1 MLPFVIVVRVGLVA
15 LENGKEKKSAR
26 RGGFGH
32 SFLLMPS
39 QDRILHRG
47 ASDFLKKIA
56 NGFCRFTYSLL
67 FFLAGTVAAGRFL
80 ATLLF

>member
-39 QDRILHRG
+39 QDRIDSIEAPVIFKKKLPTAFAALQPTFFSCGYSSRG
-47 ASDFLKKIA
+47 
-56 NGFCRFTYSLL
+56 
-67 FFLAGTVAAGRFL
+67 
-80 ATLLF
+80 

>member
-26 RGGFGH
+26 RGSFGH

-39 QDRILHRG
+39 QDRIDSIE
-47 ASDFLKKIA
+47 APVIF
-56 NGFCRFTYSLL
+56 
-67 FFLAGTVAAGRFL
+67 
-80 ATLLF
+80 